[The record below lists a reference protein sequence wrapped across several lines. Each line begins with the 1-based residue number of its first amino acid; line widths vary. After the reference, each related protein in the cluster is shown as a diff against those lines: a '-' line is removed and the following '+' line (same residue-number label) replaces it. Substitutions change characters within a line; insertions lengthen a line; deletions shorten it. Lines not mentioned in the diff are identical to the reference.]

1 MSVRSWLSERFVTV
15 DAIYGLILYAA
26 LIAGVSD
33 DDSDMV
39 EVLVVSVISLVIFW
53 AAHVYAG
60 TIVNHVAKAPL
71 HSAIWKAM
79 SHSSGMLWAAIIP
92 SIPLVLGAFHLV
104 AADDAVEWSLNLV
117 TLQLGVLGYVAL
129 SQRGVHLVARI
140 FGAIGAA
147 LFGTLIIALNA
158 SVH

>member
-79 SHSSGMLWAAIIP
+79 THSSGMLWAAIIP
-92 SIPLVLGAFHLV
+92 SIPLVLGAFTLV
-104 AADDAVEWSLNLV
+104 AADDAVDWSLNLV
-117 TLQLGVLGYVAL
+117 TLQLGVLGFVAL
-129 SQRGVHLVARI
+129 SQRGVHMVARI
-140 FGAIGAA
+140 FGAIGTA